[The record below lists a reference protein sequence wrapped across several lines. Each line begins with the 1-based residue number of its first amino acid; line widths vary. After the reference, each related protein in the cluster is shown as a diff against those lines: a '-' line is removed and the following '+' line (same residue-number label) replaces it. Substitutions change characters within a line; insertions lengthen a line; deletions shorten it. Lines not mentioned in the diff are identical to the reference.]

1 MSIWYSKKVERSKR
15 TKFFIGIS
23 DKIVRNMP
31 FRRKEMKMDSRIKT
45 LAMLPSGILFLL
57 ISILVSNSGCE
68 NSYSNEVEG
77 SEDALL
83 TSAPNVPPPI
93 TRDHPTKVIVHLFTK
108 EKFGRLAD
116 GVQYQFWTFNGT
128 VPGPM
133 IRVREGDLVEIHLSN
148 DPSDMMAHNID
159 LHAVI
164 GPGGGA
170 VSSITPPGHTSVFS
184 FTALHPG
191 LFIYHCATPPVPMHI
206 ANGMYGMILVQ
217 PKEGFPKTDK
227 EYYIMQS
234 EFYTTGA
241 FGDPG
246 LQQFDLQKA
255 LDERPTYVVFN
266 GSVGSLVGKNALT
279 AEKDQ
284 TVRIFVGN
292 IGPNLISSFHII
304 GEVFDKV
311 YGEGGS
317 NVTEHNIQT
326 TLIPAGGAA
335 IVEFKTE
342 VPGTY
347 SIVDHSIFRAFNK
360 GTVGQLVVTG
370 GDNSLVYSGKEADE
384 IYLGEQSSLDESL
397 DNRMENKKDES
408 ESVPAPKENNMVQ
421 GETGV
426 QIFGRTCIACH
437 QANGQ
442 GILNV
447 FPPLAGSDFLQHNKE
462 SAIEF
467 VLHGHSGRLAVN
479 GKTFN
484 NTMPP
489 QPLDDKQIAKVLT
502 YVRSNFGN
510 KMSAVTAKEVEHVR
524 NARLLSLTGANN
536 P

>member
-1 MSIWYSKKVERSKR
+1 MRKIERPAS
-15 TKFFIGIS
+15 FFLS
-23 DKIVRNMP
+23 TMPIV
-31 FRRKEMKMDSRIKT
+31 
-45 LAMLPSGILFLL
+45 
-57 ISILVSNSGCE
+57 LVSMLILANSGC
-68 NSYSNEVEG
+68 NTGYTTEVDGTE
-77 SEDALL
+77 EAVI

-93 TRDHPTKVIVHLFTK
+93 TRDHPSKVIVHLFTK
-108 EKFGRLAD
+108 ELIGRLAD

-133 IRVREGDLVEIHLSN
+133 IRVREGDLVEVHLSN
-148 DPSDMMAHNID
+148 DPSNMMAHNID

-170 VSSITPPGHTSVFS
+170 AASITPPGHTSVFS

-191 LFIYHCATPPVPMHI
+191 LFVYHCATPPVPMHI
-206 ANGMYGMILVQ
+206 ANGMYGLILVQ
-217 PKEGFPKTDK
+217 PKNAMPAVDK

-234 EFYTTGA
+234 EFYTSGA

-279 AEKDQ
+279 AETGQ
-284 TVRIFVGN
+284 TVRLYVGN
-292 IGPNLISSFHII
+292 IGPNLSSSFHVI
-304 GEVFDKV
+304 GEVFDRV

-317 NVTEHNIQT
+317 EVNQQNVQT

-360 GTVGQLVVTG
+360 GAAGQLVVSG
-370 GDNSLVYSGKEADE
+370 SDNPMTYSGKEEDE
-384 IYLGEQSSLDESL
+384 IYLGQESSGT
-397 DNRMENKKDES
+397 S
-408 ESVPAPKENNMVQ
+408 ESASPQDDQAETIQGDKVQ
-421 GETGV
+421 PVESASDEGGQ

-442 GILNV
+442 GIPGV
-447 FPPLAGSDFLQHNKE
+447 FPPLAGSDFLRSNKDKT
-462 SAIEF
+462 IDF
-467 VLHGHSGRLAVN
+467 VLHGHTGTIVVN
-479 GKTFN
+479 GRTFN

-489 QPLDDKQIAKVLT
+489 QPLNDKQIAAVLT
-502 YVRSNFGN
+502 YVRSSFGN
-510 KMSAVTAKEVEHVR
+510 KMGPVSTTEVDQMRGKKLITFNE
-524 NARLLSLTGANN
+524 GK
-536 P
+536 

>member
-1 MSIWYSKKVERSKR
+1 MNKR
-15 TKFFIGIS
+15 TKIL
-23 DKIVRNMP
+23 K
-31 FRRKEMKMDSRIKT
+31 
-45 LAMLPSGILFLL
+45 AMLSIFVISGSALL
-57 ISILVSNSGCE
+57 IISYSGCE
-68 NSYSNEVEG
+68 TGYSNEIEG
-77 SEDALL
+77 TEDAVL

-93 TRDHPTKVIVHLFTK
+93 TRDHPAKVIVHIFTK
-108 EKFGRLAD
+108 EEVGRLAD

-170 VSSITPPGHTSVFS
+170 ASSITPPGHTSVFS
-184 FTALHPG
+184 FRALHPG
-191 LFIYHCATPPVPMHI
+191 LFVYHCATPPVPMHI
-206 ANGMYGMILVQ
+206 ANGMYGLILVQ
-217 PKEGFPKTDK
+217 PKEGFPAVDK

-255 LDERPTYVVFN
+255 VEEQPPYVVFN

-279 AEKDQ
+279 AETGQ
-284 TVRIFVGN
+284 NVRIFVGN
-292 IGPNLISSFHII
+292 TGPNLISSFHII

-317 NVTEHNIQT
+317 TVSENNVQT
-326 TLIPAGGAA
+326 TLIPAGGAT

-360 GTVGQLVVTG
+360 GTAGQMVVTG
-370 GDNSLVYSGKEADE
+370 KENKLVYSGKLADE
-384 IYLGEQSSLDESL
+384 IYLGDTSTNNTTGKTEDGKTSSTNAEQISAQAE
-397 DNRMENKKDES
+397 
-408 ESVPAPKENNMVQ
+408 
-421 GETGV
+421 ETGA

-442 GILNV
+442 GIPNV
-447 FPPLAGSDFLQHNKE
+447 FPPLAGSDFLKNNKQA
-462 SAIEF
+462 AISF
-467 VLHGHSGRLAVN
+467 VIHGHSGPIVVN
-479 GKTFN
+479 GKNFN

-489 QPLDDKQIAKVLT
+489 QSLDDKQIAKVLT
-502 YVRSNFGN
+502 FVRNGFGN
-510 KMSAVTAKEVEHVR
+510 KMSPVTPKEVR
-524 NARLLSLTGANN
+524 QARFTKLISLNQGANEN
-536 P
+536 STSVEKIVH